1 MAKLTM
7 TMFVTLD
14 GVVQGPGGREEDVSG
29 EFQHGGWVVP
39 YFDQGFGEFMDAVF
53 SRPIAFLLG
62 RRTWQVFA
70 GHWPKVTDPNDV
82 VAMKLRTLPKYVA
95 SRSLATVDWA
105 GSRLVR
111 DVPVEVAAL
120 KRTLGD
126 GELQVHGSPGLAQT
140 LWKHGLVDEIN
151 LLTFPVVL
159 GSGKRLFEG
168 GGGGAAPAAFELV
181 SSQVSSTGVVL
192 TRYRLSGLPKYGQV
206 PPPV

>member
-14 GVVQGPGGREEDVSG
+14 GVVQGPGGREEDLSG
-29 EFQHGGWVVP
+29 GFQQGGWVVP
-39 YFDQGFGEFMDAVF
+39 YFDQAFGEFMTDVF

-62 RRTWQVFA
+62 RGTWQIFA
-70 GHWPKVTDPNDV
+70 GHWPKVTDPDDL
-82 VAMKLRTLPKYVA
+82 VARKLNGLPKYVA
-95 SRSLATVDWA
+95 SRSLASVDWA
-105 GSRLVR
+105 GSSLVR

-140 LWKHGLVDEIN
+140 LWKHGLVDDLN

-168 GGGGAAPAAFELV
+168 GAAPAAFELV
-181 SSQVSSTGVVL
+181 SSQTSSTGVVL
-192 TRYRLSGLPKYGQV
+192 TRHRLIGRPSYGEV